1 MPDTKDWSWVV
12 RRPCPECGLDASVL
26 TRADIPTMLSTNAA
40 GWRPPLSAPGNYA
53 ARPTPEKWSPL
64 EYACHV
70 RDLLVLCD
78 HRLNLMLT
86 QDDPTFANW
95 DQDAAAATGRY
106 GELVPA
112 DVATE
117 ITDAAA
123 VAAGRFARVTGDQ
136 WLRKG
141 RRSDG
146 ARFTVETYGRHLVHE
161 AVHHLYDV
169 TGVQHSH
176 GGL

>member
-1 MPDTKDWSWVV
+1 MRGKRCAVGRSERGGLRQS
-12 RRPCPECGLDASVL
+12 RR
-26 TRADIPTMLSTNAA
+26 T
-40 GWRPPLSAPGNYA
+40 
-53 ARPTPEKWSPL
+53 
-64 EYACHV
+64 
-70 RDLLVLCD
+70 
-78 HRLNLMLT
+78 
-86 QDDPTFANW
+86 
-95 DQDAAAATGRY
+95 AAAIGHY

-112 DVATE
+112 EVATE

-123 VAAGRFARVTGDQ
+123 VAARGFASVTGDQ

-146 ARFTVETYGRHLVHE
+146 AQFTVETFGRHLVHE

-176 GGL
+176 R